1 VVFVA
6 CVVVELE
13 KLKPPVVVAAALPSV
28 AEPDADA
35 LSVVLPL
42 DVEALDCADD
52 RSAVVLGEDDWESG
66 DKACQLGNH
75 TYRTGTYYCSERSAV
90 SGLSP
95 RCLHVSPATAK
106 PLRKM

>member
-13 KLKPPVVVAAALPSV
+13 ELKSPVVVAAALPPDV
-28 AEPDADA
+28 AAA

-42 DVEALDCADD
+42 DVELGEGDC
-52 RSAVVLGEDDWESG
+52 EDDWESE
-66 DKACQLGNH
+66 DKACQLRNH
-75 TYRTGTYYCSERSAV
+75 ISPLGTYYCSERSAV

-95 RCLHVSPATAK
+95 RYLHVIPATAK
-106 PLRKM
+106 PLRRM

>member
-1 VVFVA
+1 VVIVA

-13 KLKPPVVVAAALPSV
+13 KLKPPVVVAAALPSDAAAV
-28 AEPDADA
+28 PSAAEPDVDA

-42 DVEALDCADD
+42 LGGDDC
-52 RSAVVLGEDDWESG
+52 EDDWESG

-75 TYRTGTYYCSERSAV
+75 TSPSGTYDCSERSAV

-95 RCLHVSPATAK
+95 RCLHMTPATAK
-106 PLRKM
+106 LLRKM

>member
-13 KLKPPVVVAAALPSV
+13 TFPVVVTAALPPDVAAALSV
-28 AEPDADA
+28 AEPDADV

-42 DVEALDCADD
+42 DVEALDCADC
-52 RSAVVLGEDDWESG
+52 EDDWESG

-75 TYRTGTYYCSERSAV
+75 TSPSGTYYCSERSAV
-90 SGLSP
+90 SGLSL
-95 RCLHVSPATAK
+95 RCLHMTPATAK

>member
-13 KLKPPVVVAAALPSV
+13 ILKPPVVVAAALPPDVAAALSV

-52 RSAVVLGEDDWESG
+52 
-66 DKACQLGNH
+66 
-75 TYRTGTYYCSERSAV
+75 
-90 SGLSP
+90 
-95 RCLHVSPATAK
+95 
-106 PLRKM
+106 

>member
-1 VVFVA
+1 VIFVVCVA
-6 CVVVELE
+6 VELE
-13 KLKPPVVVAAALPSV
+13 KLKPPVVVAAALPPDV
-28 AEPDADA
+28 AAA

-42 DVEALDCADD
+42 DVEALECDC
-52 RSAVVLGEDDWESG
+52 EDDWESK

-75 TYRTGTYYCSERSAV
+75 VSPLGTYYCSERSAV

-95 RCLHVSPATAK
+95 RCLHVTPAMAK

>member
-13 KLKPPVVVAAALPSV
+13 TLPVVVTAALPPDVAAALSV
-28 AEPDADA
+28 AEPDADV

-42 DVEALDCADD
+42 DV
-52 RSAVVLGEDDWESG
+52 VLGEDDCEGDWESG

-75 TYRTGTYYCSERSAV
+75 TSPSGTYYCSERSAV
-90 SGLSP
+90 SGLSL
-95 RCLHVSPATAK
+95 RCLHVTPATAK
-106 PLRKM
+106 PLRKL